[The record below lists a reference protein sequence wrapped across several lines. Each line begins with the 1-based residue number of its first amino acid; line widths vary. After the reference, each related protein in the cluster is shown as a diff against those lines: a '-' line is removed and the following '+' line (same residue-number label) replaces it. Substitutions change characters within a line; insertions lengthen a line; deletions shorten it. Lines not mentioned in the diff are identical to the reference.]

1 MKTRLKKLAKTAKQ
15 PLKKLKSLVFPPR
28 QGEINPSGELRGF
41 LESPNFIEK
50 NTNGILRVSGWVLHK
65 TAKIAA
71 LMLVRDNLP
80 EEEITYGTPRPDVAK
95 VFPDIT
101 TAGESGFGA
110 NIALGPTYSGNLEI
124 KIWVILENG
133 KRFCC
138 FGRKIKV
145 QALSQPRGVN
155 PYLFIYGVV
164 NKALVAY
171 KQKRLPLSPIAWMR
185 YLRRYYRQL
194 NAYQNLGIEYSN
206 IIHPWQTE
214 DPYQRWLEINS
225 LTPKLR
231 SLMQRDAERL
241 KKTGVKISVIVP
253 VYNTPAAFLEEAIAS
268 VAAQIYP
275 NWELCLADDFSTQ
288 PHIKTILEKAQASD
302 SRIKVNF
309 RTENGHIAAATNSAL
324 ELATGDY
331 VAFLDHDDLLPPD
344 SLLHIAECID
354 KYPDVDWIYTD
365 EDKIDAKGYRY
376 GYQMK
381 GAWSPEMAIAHNYM
395 HHLAVIRKSLV
406 EKVGRMR
413 PGFEGAQDLDLFLR
427 VSEQT
432 TNEKIRRVPYICY
445 HWRVHEESTASR
457 GTQKTYVFES
467 AYRAIEGAIA
477 RRGLKAKPF
486 LPAIAKEYGLCLH
499 QLQWDSSILA
509 ENNVTIVIPTR
520 DRVDLLAKCIA
531 SLKKTVDA
539 RFVKLIIV
547 DDNSV
552 EPKTHHY
559 LEKLETEKILQCRV
573 IRAPRPDGKFNY
585 ARLVNL
591 ATNLKSK
598 SVHPRSN
605 PCGAAVDFVDTPLV
619 LHLNNDIEA
628 IAPGWL
634 EDMVGWMS
642 IEGVGVVGAKLLYP
656 DKTIQHAGVVVG
668 VNQGLAAPLFNQ
680 LHKDELGY
688 IFLPHAARN
697 LVAVTGACMLTSTKV
712 YQELGGFDEENLG
725 VEFND
730 IDYCLR
736 VIESGR
742 RVVYTPQ
749 ATLIHHESASRKNID
764 YNPREHLNF
773 LSKYREYRDP
783 FFNENLD
790 IDNESKAMRM
800 DLNPLHCSRAKR
812 LSKIKILLITHNLN
826 LEGAPLMAY
835 RFAQYFATSGCC
847 QIKVISLEDGPL
859 RSDYENLKIPVK
871 IIEDDLKIVDADL
884 NHYRQRLKNLGESL
898 DIREFDLLICNT
910 MVAFWGIELA
920 RIFGLPSIWHI
931 HESCNI
937 EKSLYN
943 FFGESSAEI
952 IKPLLEECFA
962 NASRVVFVA
971 EATRRLFHPLDV
983 RGNFR
988 TIYGGLD
995 IEAINQYR
1003 QNNRKSDIRAKYGIG
1018 DDKIV
1023 ITLVGTICDRKGQH
1037 IFVEAIAELQK
1048 KYPGNLED
1056 LYCIIV
1062 GPRQEVY
1069 FNFVQQRIKQ
1079 LNLKNVTIYDE
1090 TRDIYDFYLLS
1101 DIFICASFEE
1111 SFPRVVLEAMAFELK
1126 IVSTGVFGI
1135 AEMIGD
1141 REHGYLVPPGD
1152 PQALATAML
1161 DCLSDPETSQ
1171 KMAAKAYA
1179 RVCRMF
1185 NNQLQ
1190 LPKHLE
1196 LAKEVALMEAS
1207 G

>member
-1 MKTRLKKLAKTAKQ
+1 MKTRLKSLGKIAKK
-15 PLKKLKSLVFPPR
+15 PLKKLKSLIFPPR
-28 QGEINPSGELRGF
+28 QGETNPLGELLGF
-41 LESPNFIEK
+41 LESPNFIEN
-50 NTNGILRVSGWVLHK
+50 NTNGTLRVSGWVLHK

-71 LMLVRDNLP
+71 LRLGRDNLP
-80 EEEITYGTPRPDVAK
+80 EEDITYGTPRPDVAK
-95 VFPDIT
+95 VFPDMA
-101 TAGESGFGA
+101 TACESGFGC
-110 NIALGPTYSGNLEI
+110 NIALGRNYTGKLEI
-124 KIWVILENG
+124 KIWAILENEE
-133 KRFCC
+133 RLCC
-138 FGRKIKV
+138 FGRTVKV
-145 QALSQPRGVN
+145 RSPSPPRSVNLS
-155 PYLFIYGVV
+155 LFIYGVI
-164 NKALVAY
+164 NKAFVAY
-171 KQKRLPLSPIAWMR
+171 RQKRLPLSPIAWVR

-194 NAYQNLGIEYSN
+194 NAYQTLGIEYSN

-231 SLMQRDAERL
+231 SLMQQDAERL
-241 KKTGVKISVIVP
+241 KDRGVKISVIVP
-253 VYNTPAAFLEEAIAS
+253 VYNTPPAFLEEAIAS
-268 VAAQIYP
+268 VTTQIYP
-275 NWELCLADDFSTQ
+275 NWELCLADDCSSL
-288 PHIKTILEKAQASD
+288 PHIRTILEKAQASD
-302 SRIKVNF
+302 SRIKISF

-324 ELATGDY
+324 DLATGEY

-344 SLLHIAECID
+344 SLLHLAEAID
-354 KYPDVDWIYTD
+354 QHPDIDWIYTD

-381 GAWSPEMAIAHNYM
+381 GTWSPEMGITHNYM
-395 HHLAVIRKSLV
+395 HHLAAIRKSLV

-432 TNEKIRRVPYICY
+432 TSDRIIHLPYICY

-457 GTQKTYVFES
+457 GTQKSYVFDS
-467 AYRAIEGAIA
+467 AYRAIAQAIT

-509 ENNVTIVIPTR
+509 ENNVTVIIPTR
-520 DRVDLLAKCIA
+520 DRVDLLAKCI
-531 SLKKTVDA
+531 SRLEKTVDG
-539 RFVKLIIV
+539 RYVKLIVV
-547 DDNSV
+547 DDRSV
-552 EPKTHHY
+552 EPKTHQY
-559 LEKLETEKILQCRV
+559 LEKLETEKVLNCRV
-573 IRAPRPDGKFNY
+573 IRAERPDGQFNY

-591 ATNLKSK
+591 AI
-598 SVHPRSN
+598 
-605 PCGAAVDFVDTPLV
+605 DFVETPLI

-634 EDMVGWMS
+634 EDMAGWMS

-656 DKTIQHAGVVVG
+656 DKKIQHAGVVVG
-668 VNQGLAAPLFNQ
+668 VNQGLAAPLFNK

-697 LVAVTGACMLTSTKV
+697 LLAVTGACLLTST
-712 YQELGGFDEENLG
+712 ELYKELRGFDAENLG

-730 IDYCLR
+730 VDYCLR
-736 VIESGR
+736 IIESGK

-749 ATLIHHESASRKNID
+749 ATLSHHESASRKNID

-773 LSKYREYRDP
+773 LSKYRGYRDP

-800 DLNPLHCSRAKR
+800 DINPWHCNRAKR
-812 LSKIKILLITHNLN
+812 VSKIQILLITHNLN

-835 RFAQYFATSGCC
+835 RFAEYFAQSGCC
-847 QIKVISLEDGPL
+847 QIKAISLADGPL
-859 RSDYENLKIPVK
+859 RSDCENLQIPVK
-871 IIEDDLKIVDADL
+871 IIEDDLKIVDANIND
-884 NHYRQRLKNLGESL
+884 YRQRLQKLGESL
-898 DIREFDLLICNT
+898 DIAEFDLIICNT

-920 RIFGLPSIWHI
+920 RLFGLPSIWHI
-931 HESCNI
+931 HESCTV

-943 FFGESSAEI
+943 FFGESPAEL
-952 IKPLLEECFA
+952 IKPLLEECFTK
-962 NASRVVFVA
+962 ASRVVFVA
-971 EATRRLFHPLDV
+971 EATRRIFHPLDS

-988 TIYGGLD
+988 TVYGGLD
-995 IEAINQYR
+995 IDKINQYR
-1003 QNNRKSDIRAKYGIG
+1003 QNNQKSDIRAKYGI
-1018 DDKIV
+1018 DDEKIV
-1023 ITLVGTICDRKGQH
+1023 ITLVGTICERKGQH
-1037 IFVEAIAELQK
+1037 IFVEAIAELEK
-1048 KYPGNLED
+1048 KYLGNLAD
-1056 LYCIIV
+1056 LYFIIV

-1069 FNFVQQRIKQ
+1069 FNFLQQRIQQ
-1079 LNLKNVTIYDE
+1079 LNLKNLTIYEE
-1090 TRDIYDFYLLS
+1090 TREIYDFYKLS
-1101 DIFICASFEE
+1101 DIFVCASFEE

-1152 PQALATAML
+1152 PQALAAALL
-1161 DCLSDPETSQ
+1161 DCLSDPKASQ

-1207 G
+1207 E